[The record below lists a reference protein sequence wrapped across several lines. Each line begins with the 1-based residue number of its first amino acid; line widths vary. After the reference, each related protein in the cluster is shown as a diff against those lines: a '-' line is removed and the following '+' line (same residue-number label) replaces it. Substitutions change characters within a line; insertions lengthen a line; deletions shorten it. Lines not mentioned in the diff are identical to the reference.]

1 MSEQKLNIK
10 EESSAKKTRSPPK
23 KARVEQSVPRKKKL
37 KTDADKAAERAQHLR
52 FGKAELTPDELSRL
66 SKAQKREMYAAHAAR
81 SAVHREVDQYEDDN
95 VGTQA
100 LSEGEKTAGNVL
112 DISKS
117 IYARKLKKEAKRQ
130 RKMQG
135 KKGAKTAKSSPQK
148 PTAAQDAGASCTGEG
163 SSNWLSR
170 WKQWQEIR
178 KSHYAAAHSGTA
190 AQTAG
195 GKAASNGTTAA
206 KSGMEQVI
214 DKGRS
219 VVSTAVNGIANFA
232 KSNAH
237 VLLIVGVF
245 LLLLLLVMSAF
256 SSCSILFSGTTQVS
270 GQTIYT
276 AEDRDIRGAET
287 DYKKLEKEL
296 DKKIKRTPTDHP
308 GYNEYQYHLDPIE
321 HDPWQL
327 TSFLTTLYDDYTR
340 SEVQGK
346 LKETF
351 KKQYKLTTWVEV
363 QIRYKTVWVISPAG
377 IPVPTQVP
385 YALLCGKVF
394 CAHCGN
400 RLNITS
406 SGRTRLRADG
416 TVVKEKRY
424 RYSCNF
430 NVRHPGQCDGQ
441 SGYGVTTLDAVVESI
456 VYMKFEE
463 ILECSKSNLLE
474 EMRRKD
480 LDEAKKETTR
490 WKEEVQTKVDEQ
502 NALKKE
508 MIRVI
513 QGTSGLDREMIQQ
526 MVDEN
531 KEALLIAQTNLAD
544 SEKKLKEIEE
554 QNQKA
559 ERNCSDLFTWASTYK
574 GASFERR
581 QAILKQFIK
590 EVRVGRNYNIEI
602 VLNVPLDE
610 FEEFKRHAASAGR
623 SKKQK
628 NKSQNPQKVGRCTSN
643 AGIVVL
649 DKTAGETISIVPKNA
664 AHAILRC

>member
-1 MSEQKLNIK
+1 MTLDYFYGQAGELFAFYRI
-10 EESSAKKTRSPPK
+10 PK
-23 KARVEQSVPRKKKL
+23 ALFQEPRFL
-37 KTDADKAAERAQHLR
+37 TLSTDAKTLYGILLDRMSLSVKNGWLDEQGRVFIIFTIEDVKRALCCADNKATKLLRELEKFGLIERKRRGLGKPSLVYVKNFSAE
-52 FGKAELTPDELSRL
+52 S
-66 SKAQKREMYAAHAAR
+66 
-81 SAVHREVDQYEDDN
+81 
-95 VGTQA
+95 
-100 LSEGEKTAGNVL
+100 
-112 DISKS
+112 SKS
-117 IYARKLKKEAKRQ
+117 IFQNRDFHDSGGFKIACQDPAKSRCNKTKENDTEMSETDPFYSEEAEGMSKRTQLEEYGAKRICNYLVEHNIMG
-130 RKMQG
+130 RNG
-135 KKGAKTAKSSPQK
+135 KNIPNITIGRMIRNKGY
-148 PTAAQDAGASCTGEG
+148 TGY
-163 SSNWLSR
+163 L
-170 WKQWQEIR
+170 I
-178 KSHYAAAHSGTA
+178 
-190 AQTAG
+190 
-195 GKAASNGTTAA
+195 NGN
-206 KSGMEQVI
+206 V
-214 DKGRS
+214 
-219 VVSTAVNGIANFA
+219 
-232 KSNAH
+232 
-237 VLLIVGVF
+237 
-245 LLLLLLVMSAF
+245 
-256 SSCSILFSGTTQVS
+256 
-270 GQTIYT
+270 
-276 AEDRDIRGAET
+276 
-287 DYKKLEKEL
+287 EKECPEL
-296 DKKIKRTPTDHP
+296 RI
-308 GYNEYQYHLDPIE
+308 IE
-321 HDPWQL
+321 P
-327 TSFLTTLYDDYTR
+327 
-340 SEVQGK
+340 EVFEKAQELRDARRREKG
-346 LKETF
+346 EDADS
-351 KKQYKLTTWVEV
+351 Y
-363 QIRYKTVWVISPAG
+363 SPH
-377 IPVPTQVP
+377 
-385 YALLCGKVF
+385 ALLCGKVF

-456 VYMKFEE
+456 VCMKFEE

-480 LDEAKKETTR
+480 LDAAKKEATR

-502 NALKKE
+502 DALKKE

-526 MVDEN
+526 MVNEN
-531 KEALLIAQTNLAD
+531 KEALLTAQTNLAD

-590 EVRVGRNYNIEI
+590 EVRVGRDYNIEI

-623 SKKQK
+623 GKNQK